1 MPDVLWLGRT
11 LWGLFAR
18 IITQQ
23 GVPVEQSRGK
33 KGKEKPTKSKFL
45 PDPVKTVTPVV
56 KVLYFNLSIPCCIP
70 FDQKEVI
77 VSIRRKQINV
87 L

>member
-1 MPDVLWLGRT
+1 M
-11 LWGLFAR
+11 
-18 IITQQ
+18 
-23 GVPVEQSRGK
+23 EQSRGK

-45 PDPVKTVTPVV
+45 PDPIRNSQKPVE
-56 KVLYFNLSIPCCIP
+56 KVLYFNLSILCCIL